1 MSELRPFARSRRKPV
16 LRVVK
21 PLHKYALMFH
31 ERLGWR
37 ILRKPAR
44 TRKVAKAIEK
54 HWLELRTLSD
64 TQLERH
70 LEDNQTRAQDLL
82 VPAEGGMAFAQVLE
96 VIRRETGLNLRD
108 NQIACALALL
118 RGECV
123 ELRTGEGK
131 TLAAA
136 LAALIAARAGVS
148 THVITVNDYLAS
160 RDHKLMVPLAA
171 RLNLSNAVMT
181 SDTTDE
187 EKQASYDVDILYSTN
202 KIYVFDHLRDK
213 RERRQS
219 GEAIP
224 RQMGQAFAIVDEA
237 DSVLID
243 DATTPMILSEPG
255 DKVSDIDVELFYSL
269 VDFARNGLEDKE
281 RLLDGQ
287 GSWRLTDQGLGALE
301 RFAPTLAHP
310 LARSDDIVGL
320 TEQALSAVYGFREGE
335 SFVVRDGEVV
345 LIDQSTGR
353 LMPDRRWSYGLHQM
367 VEIATN
373 LEPTPEAQTVAQIT
387 QQTYFRQYR
396 ILAGLTGTAR
406 ECRPELW
413 AIYQI
418 LVRPISSHAP
428 TKLRGQGLQV
438 FSLAFQKWAY
448 VLEQAQ
454 KVAQDRS
461 VLVGVNDVAEA
472 QALAD
477 VFAQSGCDVAVLDAL
492 SEEQEAELV
501 GKAGQRGAI
510 TIATHLAGRGTD
522 ILLADETRA
531 AGGLHVMICS
541 IMASGRLERQLYG
554 RAGRQGD
561 PGSYETVI
569 SLEDRG
575 LVDGAQSSWRRMMTL
590 WLNLRLLPRWALS
603 QIQTNRDRRARS
615 IRRKSLLREQE
626 LAKHIGYR

>member
-1 MSELRPFARSRRKPV
+1 MRS
-16 LRVVK
+16 VK
-21 PLHKYALMFH
+21 PLGKYTLMFH
-31 ERLGWR
+31 ELLGWR

-44 TRKVAKAIEK
+44 TRKIASSIEK
-54 HWLELRTLSD
+54 HWLELRSLSD
-64 TQLERH
+64 RQLERH
-70 LEDNQTRAQDLL
+70 LEENQTRAQELL
-82 VPAEGGMAFAQVLE
+82 LADEGGMAFAQVLE
-96 VIRRETGLNLRD
+96 IIRRETGLSLRD

-160 RDHKLMVPLAA
+160 RDHELMAPLAA
-171 RLNLSNAVMT
+171 RLGLSNAVMT
-181 SDTTDE
+181 TDTTDE
-187 EKQASYDVDILYSTN
+187 EKQATYDVDILYSTN

-213 RERRQS
+213 REKRQS
-219 GEAIP
+219 DGAIP

-243 DATTPMILSEPG
+243 DATTPMILSEPVE
-255 DKVSDIDVELFYSL
+255 KVSDIDVELFYSL
-269 VDFARNGLEDKE
+269 VEFARNCHNGKE
-281 RLLDGQ
+281 RQLDGQ
-287 GSWRLTDQGLGALE
+287 GSWRLTDQGLAALE
-301 RFAPTLAHP
+301 RFAPTLPHP
-310 LARSDDIVGL
+310 LARSDDIVDL
-320 TEQALSAVYGFREGE
+320 TEQGLSAVYGFREGE
-335 SFVVRDGEVV
+335 SFVVRDGAVV

-353 LMPDRRWSYGLHQM
+353 LMPDRRWTYGLHQM
-367 VEIATN
+367 IEIATD
-373 LEPTPEAQTVAQIT
+373 LAPTPEAQTVAQIT

-418 LVRPISSHAP
+418 LVRPISPHAR
-428 TKLRGQGLQV
+428 TKLRGQGLRV

-448 VLEQAQ
+448 VVQQAQ
-454 KVAQDRS
+454 LVAKKRS
-461 VLVGVNDVAEA
+461 VLIGVNDVVEA
-472 QALAD
+472 QVLAD
-477 VFAQSGCDVAVLDAL
+477 VFAQSGCKVAVLDAL
-492 SEEQEAELV
+492 AEAQEADLV
-501 GKAGQRGAI
+501 GVAGQQGAI

-522 ILLADETRA
+522 IALADETRT

-541 IMASGRLERQLYG
+541 LMASGRLERQLYG

-575 LVDGAQSSWRRMMTL
+575 LVDGAQSLWRRTMTL
-590 WLNLRLLPRWALS
+590 WLNLRLLPRWSLT
-603 QIQTNRDRRARS
+603 QIQTNRDGRARS